1 MFQTPTFLPQSHI
14 HQDPSLYQQP
24 SAKFADLK
32 RQTALISPT
41 FLPLIL
47 AACGAGSGGGG
58 HTGPASIAVSFAE
71 ADLSVRPS
79 PLPQL
84 MTPALLDASA
94 QAMIVCCKISSSI
107 MKRMGRRY

>member
-1 MFQTPTFLPQSHI
+1 MFQTPTFLLQSHI

-41 FLPLIL
+41 FLPLIP

-58 HTGPASIAVSFAE
+58 HTGPDSIAVSFAE
-71 ADLSVRPS
+71 ADL
-79 PLPQL
+79 
-84 MTPALLDASA
+84 
-94 QAMIVCCKISSSI
+94 
-107 MKRMGRRY
+107 